1 MNPFPLRIWRIF
13 QPVKEPLKNRKIQNT
28 KENMIESIYRYPAII
43 VHIYSLVFEIL
54 KLGIHNI
61 MRKWRQY
68 FDTGEKHTKLKL
80 ISVMKSKKF
89 YTDF

>member
-28 KENMIESIYRYPAII
+28 KEIMIESIYRYPAII

-54 KLGIHNI
+54 KL
-61 MRKWRQY
+61 
-68 FDTGEKHTKLKL
+68 
-80 ISVMKSKKF
+80 
-89 YTDF
+89 